1 MEKVIQFLSSLP
13 STSVIQTKIT
23 DGLITNLWNV
33 LLHPPLTYVGDLY
46 QYRAA
51 DGSYNVSHRS
61 FVYLFQN
68 IMYPHLGRAGT
79 EYAKSVKPQRA
90 QLAAA
95 PDPGLLFDGIY
106 EANCSNYS
114 IAGS

>member
-13 STSVIQTKIT
+13 STSAVQAKIT

-33 LLHPPLTYVGDLY
+33 LLHPPLSYAGDLH

-51 DGSYNVSHRS
+51 DGSYNVCHPS

-68 IMYPHLGRAGT
+68 IMYPHLGKSGT

-90 QLAAA
+90 QLGAP
-95 PDPGLLFDGIY
+95 PDPGV
-106 EANCSNYS
+106 
-114 IAGS
+114 